1 MTARAQAV
9 VFAIAAVV
17 FVGIVALVRRRALKE
32 RYALLWLG
40 IGSGVVVLAAVR
52 PWLDAL
58 SEALGIRSGTT
69 TLFLAA
75 TLFLLGLILHLSV
88 TVSRLQEQVR
98 DLAEAVAIT
107 QSEVEESRPQ
117 TQPPVAT
124 SDQGQNQANPDS

>member
-9 VFAIAAVV
+9 VFVIAAVV
-17 FVGIVALVRRRALKE
+17 FAGIVVLVRRRALKE
-32 RYALLWLG
+32 RFALLWLG
-40 IGSGVVVLAAVR
+40 IGSGVIVLAAVR

-88 TVSRLQEQVR
+88 SVSRLQEQLR
-98 DLAEAVAIT
+98 DLAEAVALT
-107 QSEVEESRPQ
+107 RSELADSRPEAEASI
-117 TQPPVAT
+117 PPHHH
-124 SDQGQNQANPDS
+124 GEHEANPPA